1 MAKHHKQIEY
11 VAPNTLIVG
20 IDIGKSVHFVKMM
33 LEGRQIAAF
42 KLYNEGM
49 SFMSL
54 LDKIRQIQNKHHA
67 EASLIGMEPTG
78 HYWLPLAYFLRA
90 HKQPFVLVQP
100 SHVRWSKEMG
110 DNSPLKTDDKDAGVI
125 ADMVR
130 QGKSQSAYL
139 PEGVYA
145 HLRALTAMRYH
156 KKDQLTQAKN
166 VLHRILDVI
175 FPEFVTLF
183 SDITGKTARQ
193 LLREAPTPLHIQTL
207 GIKRLT
213 TLIQKASNRRLSK
226 DKALAIQN
234 AAHTSIGVNQAID
247 SACLELTQT
256 LDLLDLLKNQLQE
269 IESQLLNHLQNIPQ
283 AEYMC
288 SISGLG
294 PVTVAS
300 ILGETGTFEAY
311 DAPEQLIK
319 LAGLNLF
326 EISSGYKKG
335 RRRIAKRGRSR
346 LRRILYTA
354 IFPLISHNPIFKDAY
369 HRYKTREKPT
379 QKAIIALSCKL
390 LRILFALVNKQETFN
405 IDCNTKKEKTGS
417 KLKKA
422 A

>member
-11 VAPNTLIVG
+11 VARNTLIVG
-20 IDIGKSVHFVKMM
+20 IDIGKSVHFVKML
-33 LEGRQIAAF
+33 LEGRQLAAF

-54 LDKIRQIQNKHHA
+54 LDKIRQVEKHHQCA
-67 EASLIGMEPTG
+67 ATLIGMEPTG

-90 HKQPFVLVQP
+90 HKHPFVLIQP

-130 QGKSQSAYL
+130 QGKSHSAYL

-145 HLRALTAMRYH
+145 HLRALTAMRYE
-156 KKDQLTQAKN
+156 KKDQITAAKN

-175 FPEFVTLF
+175 FPEFVSLF
-183 SDITGKTARQ
+183 SDITGKTAREI
-193 LLREAPTPLHIQTL
+193 LNVAPTPLQIQAL
-207 GIKRLT
+207 GIEDLT
-213 TLIQKASNRRLSK
+213 ALIQKASNRRLSK
-226 DKALAIQN
+226 AKAQAVLE
-234 AAHTSIGVNQAID
+234 AANTSIGVNQARD
-247 SACLELTQT
+247 SICLELMQT
-256 LDLLDLLKNQLQE
+256 LCLLDLLKTQLQE
-269 IESQLLNHLQNIPQ
+269 IESQMNEHLHHIPQ

-288 SISGLG
+288 SIKGLG
-294 PVTVAS
+294 PISVAS
-300 ILGETGTFEAY
+300 ILGETGPFEAY

-326 EISSGYKKG
+326 EISSGHKKG
-335 RRRIAKRGRSR
+335 TRRITKRGRAR

-354 IFPLISHNPIFKDAY
+354 VLPLIFHNPIFHQAY
-369 HRYKTREKPT
+369 HRFKEAGKPT
-379 QKAIIALSCKL
+379 QKVIIALACKL
-390 LRILFALVNKQETFN
+390 LRILFALVYKRESFN
-405 IDCNTKKEKTGS
+405 LNGNTTKEKMGS
-417 KLKKA
+417 QEKKA

>member
-1 MAKHHKQIEY
+1 MAKHHKQIAY
-11 VAPNTLIVG
+11 VEANTLIVG

-33 LEGRQIAAF
+33 LDGRQIAAF
-42 KLYNEGM
+42 KLYNEGRA
-49 SFMSL
+49 FMSL
-54 LDKIRQIQNKHHA
+54 LEKIRQIQNKHHA

-90 HKQPFVLVQP
+90 HKQPFVLIQP

-110 DNSPLKTDDKDAGVI
+110 DNSPLKTDEKDAGVI

-145 HLRALTAMRYH
+145 HLRTLTAMRYH
-156 KKDQLTQAKN
+156 KKDQITQAKN
-166 VLHRILDVI
+166 VLHRILDVL

-193 LLREAPTPLHIQTL
+193 LLRKAPTPLQIQTL

-213 TLIQKASNRRLSK
+213 TLIQQASNRRLSK
-226 DKALAIQN
+226 GKAQDVQN
-234 AAHTSIGVNQAID
+234 AANTSIGVNQAID

-256 LDLLDLLKNQLQE
+256 LDLLDLLTNQLQE
-269 IESQLLNHLQNIPQ
+269 IESQLLYHLQNIPQ

-288 SISGLG
+288 SIPGLG
-294 PVTVAS
+294 PISVAS
-300 ILGETGTFEAY
+300 ILGETGPINAY

-369 HRYKTREKPT
+369 HRYKTRGKPT
-379 QKAIIALSCKL
+379 QKAIIALCSKL
-390 LRILFALVNKQETFN
+390 LRILFALVYKQQTFN
-405 IDCNTKKEKTGS
+405 ANFNTEKEKTGS
-417 KLKKA
+417 VVKKA